1 MKKLITSLFLVFVL
15 LYGCSS
21 NNNNTDTTTSIV
33 PPSNLTGSVISS
45 TQINLTWKDNST
57 NESGFKIERK
67 TDSGSYIVTGNVG
80 TNIMAFNDVNLSP
93 NTNYTYRI
101 YSYNASGNSPT
112 YSNEISLKTTSTI
125 TLPSITTKPITGITS
140 TTATCG
146 GIIQS
151 DGGSPILGG
160 GIVWSTSQNPTS
172 DLATKYTFGMAVLS
186 FGTEITGLIPNTTYY
201 ARTYVKNVIGTAY
214 GNQVTFT
221 TTNSPIIPT
230 SVTDI
235 DGNTYPTILLCD
247 NKVWTSKNLNVSKY
261 RNGDVIPQVTST
273 SNLNI
278 ATGAWCYYSFATSN
292 GTIYGKLYN
301 WAAISDSRG
310 LAPLGWHIPTQD
322 EWITMTN
329 CYAGI
334 GYAGAKLK
342 QTGTSY
348 WQNPNTGAT
357 NSSGFSGLPGGN
369 YSSTTF
375 FDINTNAYFWAN
387 ATYDTQYSYY
397 WRLNYDNINVGY
409 GLFTRNYFLSV
420 RLVKD

>member
-1 MKKLITSLFLVFVL
+1 MNKVLISLSLVFVL

-21 NNNNTDTTTSIV
+21 NNTNTDITSIV
-33 PPSNLTGSVISS
+33 PPSNLAGIVISS

-57 NESGFKIERK
+57 NEVGFKIERK
-67 TDSGSYIVTGNVG
+67 TGSDIYVLVGNVG
-80 TNIMAFNDVNLSP
+80 TNIMAFSDVNLTP

-101 YSYNASGNSPT
+101 YSYNSSGNSPT
-112 YSNEISLKTTSTI
+112 YSNEISLKTSSTI
-125 TLPSITTKPITGITS
+125 VLPSITTKAVTGITS
-140 TTATCG
+140 TTASCG

-160 GIVWSTSQNPTS
+160 GLVWSTSQNPTS

-186 FGTEITGLIPNTTYY
+186 FGTEMTGLTPNTTYY
-201 ARTYVKNVIGTAY
+201 ARTYVKNIIGTAY

-221 TTNSPIIPT
+221 TSSSPVIPT

-235 DGNTYPTILLCD
+235 DGNSYPTTVLCD
-247 NKVWTSKNLNVSKY
+247 NKVWTTKNLNVSKY
-261 RNGDVIPQVTST
+261 RNGDIIPQVTST

-278 ATGAWCYYSFATSN
+278 STGAWCYYSFSSPN

-301 WAAISDSRG
+301 WAAIIDSRG
-310 LAPLGWHIPTQD
+310 LAPLGWHIPGQD
-322 EWITMTN
+322 EWTTMTN
-329 CYAGI
+329 CYGGL

-342 QTGTSY
+342 QIGINY
-348 WQNPNTGAT
+348 WQSPNTGAT
-357 NSSGFSGLPGGN
+357 NASSFSGLPGGY
-369 YSSTTF
+369 YSPNTF
-375 FDINTNAYFWAN
+375 FDINQNAYFWAN
-387 ATYDTQYSYY
+387 TTYGTQYSYY

-409 GLFTRNYFLSV
+409 GLFTRNSFLSV